1 MTGQRGR
8 WDTTQACE
16 RFGQLHTEPVCP
28 ASPSEPACLDVGRL
42 RQGKQRAGDPEA
54 GCWAR
59 VEWVKGEAAGS
70 SLKEEHLCPGRGSAV
85 RW

>member
-42 RQGKQRAGDPEA
+42 RQGKPLAAEVAP
-54 GCWAR
+54 
-59 VEWVKGEAAGS
+59 KGLIIRKLAAG
-70 SLKEEHLCPGRGSAV
+70 PG
-85 RW
+85 